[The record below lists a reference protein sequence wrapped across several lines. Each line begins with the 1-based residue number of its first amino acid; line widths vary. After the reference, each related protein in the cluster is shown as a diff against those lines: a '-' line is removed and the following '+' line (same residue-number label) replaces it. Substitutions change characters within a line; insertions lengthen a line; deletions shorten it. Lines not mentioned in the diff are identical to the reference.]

1 MTGAGGGLGSAFLDV
16 VSGHH
21 DVVPLTHAELD
32 VGDHDA
38 VMGSLPAIAPHA
50 IVNAAAY
57 TDVDGAEADPDR
69 AFRDNASGP
78 HHLALA
84 ARACGAA
91 LLHVSTDYVFDGS
104 KSAPYDEADDPRPLP
119 SAYARSKLLGER
131 LVRDAVR
138 EHLVVRVG
146 YVFGGGGDYVSG
158 AVARLRRG
166 EAVGGLT
173 DRVGSPTYVR
183 DLAER
188 LLPLLLTRRWGT
200 YHLGGPEPATWFDV
214 LSRCVAIGG
223 LPGSVTPQTADKLAL
238 PAPRPRYSALTSVLL
253 PTLPVPAMRP
263 LDDALEEF
271 LGRSGGAGD
280 R

>member
-1 MTGAGGGLGSAFLDV
+1 MLGQDVARAARLANHEVEALGRAEADITDEAAVLRAVERSQPDV
-16 VSGHH
+16 V
-21 DVVPLTHAELD
+21 L
-32 VGDHDA
+32 
-38 VMGSLPAIAPHA
+38 
-50 IVNAAAY
+50 NCAAY
-57 TDVDGAEADPDR
+57 TNVDGAEHEPGEAMRVNADGAR
-69 AFRDNASGP
+69 VVARTAAS
-78 HHLALA
+78 ADA
-84 ARACGAA
+84 AV
-91 LLHVSTDYVFDGS
+91 LYVSTDYVFDGS

-146 YVFGGGGDYVSG
+146 YVFGGGGDYVSA

-223 LPGSVTPQTADKLAL
+223 LPGSVTPQTADELAL

-253 PTLPVPAMRP
+253 PTLPVPPMRP

-271 LGRSGGAGD
+271 LGRSGSPGD